1 VRQKKI
7 PLGFRPSPWVHT
19 LIVFRFWAVTCL
31 KTALV
36 TQQTNRHASSPTF
49 PSLPAPFQLKTPVES
64 RVTCVSGG
72 GAPIGG
78 SIGGSMPG
86 GMGGMA
92 GGL

>member
-1 VRQKKI
+1 M
-7 PLGFRPSPWVHT
+7 PEN
-19 LIVFRFWAVTCL
+19 C
-31 KTALV
+31 LV
-36 TQQTNRHASSPTF
+36 TQQKNRHESSPKF
-49 PSLPAPFQLKTPVES
+49 PSLQVPSQLKTPMES
-64 RVTCVSGG
+64 TVTCVSGG

>member
-1 VRQKKI
+1 MPESCFSHSADKDTSLAQS
-7 PLGFRPSPWVHT
+7 L
-19 LIVFRFWAVTCL
+19 L
-31 KTALV
+31 
-36 TQQTNRHASSPTF
+36 SSPISKAQMVAPISF
-49 PSLPAPFQLKTPVES
+49 PAKDPMGRTI
-64 RVTCVSGG
+64 TCVSGG

>member
-1 VRQKKI
+1 M
-7 PLGFRPSPWVHT
+7 PEN
-19 LIVFRFWAVTCL
+19 CL
-31 KTALV
+31 SHSADK
-36 TQQTNRHASSPTF
+36 QSESNPKF
-49 PSLPAPFQLKTPVES
+49 PSLPVLAQLKTPVKT
-64 RVTCVSGG
+64 VTCVSGG